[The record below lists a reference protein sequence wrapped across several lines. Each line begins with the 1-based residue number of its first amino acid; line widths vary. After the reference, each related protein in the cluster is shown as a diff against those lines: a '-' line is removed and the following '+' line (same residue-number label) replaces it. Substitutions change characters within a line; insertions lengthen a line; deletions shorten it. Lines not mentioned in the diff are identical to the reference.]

1 MGKAGSVTS
10 VRSERSLSQHRLDGW
25 KAIARHFGRS
35 CRTVQRW
42 HAEFALPIRRLG
54 GDKGTIFAYD
64 DELDAWIRARGREAT
79 DERNPPLGLE
89 RLNAPLIRDE
99 FAPRKDNLN
108 RSLIPDSAQA
118 HSAEL
123 VALANKMWETLS
135 YSNLSTIARLFRE
148 AMDFDPG
155 NAAAFTGLSFALV
168 AQGFWGLV
176 RAPDAYAS
184 AKAALQRA
192 LEIDPELPDT
202 KCVAAWLKMVS
213 ERDWHGA
220 RVVFDEALK
229 HKPPTSRAMV
239 GRAILYIAEGCLPE
253 ASRLLQ
259 ESAQQYPLS
268 SSMTTWYC
276 WNEYLAGDYANALDQ
291 IEQFRASGRHGPVVA
306 AIEALAYI
314 QLEEPNAQIERI
326 EALAL
331 DYRHH
336 DIVRGA
342 LGYAYA
348 MTGQQQ
354 KAREILDAMKS
365 PSKRDDRREPYAAAL
380 VLIGLNEKQEAVKR
394 LEQSYMEGSHWSLGF
409 PYDPIL
415 SSLRNDPH
423 YQLFMSKV
431 SYPEPEFSASRP
443 R

>member
-1 MGKAGSVTS
+1 MTS

-64 DELDAWIRARGREAT
+64 DELDAWMRARGREAT
-79 DERNPPLGLE
+79 EEEQGSTGLE
-89 RLNAPLIRDE
+89 RLYPPLIRDG
-99 FAPRKDNLN
+99 FVPNNDNLN
-108 RSLIPDSAQA
+108 HSLIPDSAKS

-176 RAPDAYAS
+176 RAPDAYTS
-184 AKAALQRA
+184 AKAALLRA
-192 LEIDPELPDT
+192 LEIDPRLPDT
-202 KCVAAWLKMVS
+202 KCAAAWLKMVL
-213 ERDWHGA
+213 ERDWRGA
-220 RVVFDEALK
+220 RIGFDEALK

-239 GRAILYIAEGCLPE
+239 GRAVLYIAEGCLPE

-259 ESAQQYPLS
+259 ESAQQHPLS

-276 WNEYLAGDYANALDQ
+276 WNEYLAGEYANALDQ
-291 IEQFRASGRHGPVVA
+291 IEQFRASGRHGPIMA

-314 QLEEPNAQIERI
+314 QLEEPSAQIERI

-348 MTGQQQ
+348 MTGQHQ
-354 KAREILDAMKS
+354 KARKILDAMKS
-365 PSKRDDRREPYAAAL
+365 PNKRNDSREPYAAAL
-380 VLIGLNEKQEAVKR
+380 VLIGLDEKQEAVKR
-394 LEQSYMEGSHWSLGF
+394 LEQSYKEGSNWSVGF
-409 PYDPIL
+409 RYDPIL
-415 SSLRNDPH
+415 TSLRNDPH
-423 YQLFMSKV
+423 FQLFMSKV
-431 SYPEPEFSASRP
+431 SYPEPELSVSRP

>member
-1 MGKAGSVTS
+1 M
-10 VRSERSLSQHRLDGW
+10 
-25 KAIARHFGRS
+25 
-35 CRTVQRW
+35 
-42 HAEFALPIRRLG
+42 
-54 GDKGTIFAYD
+54 
-64 DELDAWIRARGREAT
+64 RARGREAT
-79 DERNPPLGLE
+79 EEEQNSPGPE
-89 RLNAPLIRDE
+89 RLNTPPTSRRTPFRATVY
-99 FAPRKDNLN
+99 LN
-108 RSLIPDSAQA
+108 HSLIPDSAKS

-176 RAPDAYAS
+176 RAPDAYTS

-202 KCVAAWLKMVS
+202 KCAAAWLKMVL
-213 ERDWHGA
+213 ERDWRGA
-220 RVVFDEALK
+220 RIGFDEALK

-239 GRAILYIAEGCLPE
+239 GRAVLYIAEGCLPE

-259 ESAQQYPLS
+259 ETAQQHPLS

-291 IEQFRASGRHGPVVA
+291 IEQFRASGRHGPIMA

-314 QLEEPNAQIERI
+314 QLEEPSAQIERI

-331 DYRHH
+331 DHRHH

-348 MTGQQQ
+348 MTGQHQ
-354 KAREILDAMKS
+354 KAREILDAMKH
-365 PSKRDDRREPYAAAL
+365 PSKRNDSRDPYAAAL
-380 VLIGLNEKQEAVKR
+380 VLIGLDERAGGREAIGAVLSGR
-394 LEQSYMEGSHWSLGF
+394 VTLEPGV
-409 PYDPIL
+409 PIRPDPGIAAQRSAL
-415 SSLRNDPH
+415 SAFH
-423 YQLFMSKV
+423 EQGQL
-431 SYPEPEFSASRP
+431 PGT
-443 R
+443 

>member
-10 VRSERSLSQHRLDGW
+10 VRSERPLSQHRLDGW

-42 HAEFALPIRRLG
+42 HAEFGLPIRRLG
-54 GDKGTIFAYD
+54 GNKGTIFAYD
-64 DELDAWIRARGREAT
+64 DELDVWMRARGCEASEE
-79 DERNPPLGLE
+79 DQNSPGPE
-89 RLNAPLIRDE
+89 RLNTSPLRDDSV
-99 FAPRKDNLN
+99 PRNGLLN
-108 RSLIPDSAQA
+108 HSLIPDSAKL

-123 VALANKMWETLS
+123 VDLANKMWETLS

-176 RAPDAYAS
+176 RAPDAYTS

-192 LEIDPELPDT
+192 LELDPELPDT
-202 KCVAAWLKMVS
+202 KCAAAWLKMVL
-213 ERDWHGA
+213 ERDWQGA
-220 RVVFDEALK
+220 RIGFDEALK

-239 GRAILYIAEGCLPE
+239 GRAVLYIAEGCLPE

-259 ESAQQYPLS
+259 ETAQQYPLS

-276 WNEYLAGDYANALDQ
+276 WNEYLAGDYADALDQ
-291 IEQFRASGRHGPVVA
+291 IEQFRASGRHGPIMA

-314 QLEEPNAQIERI
+314 QLEEPAAQIERI
-326 EALAL
+326 EAIAF
-331 DYRHH
+331 DHRHH

-348 MTGQQQ
+348 MAGQHQR
-354 KAREILDAMKS
+354 AREILDAMKH
-365 PSKRDDRREPYAAAL
+365 PSKRNDNRDPYAAAL
-380 VLIGLNEKQEAVKR
+380 VLIGLDERQEAMKR
-394 LEQSYMEGSHWSLGF
+394 LEQSYLEGSHWSLGF

-415 SSLRNDPH
+415 ASLRNDPQ
-423 YQLFMSKV
+423 YQLFMSRV
-431 SYPEPEFSASRP
+431 SYPESEFSVSRS